1 MLSISKRYVA
11 THALKK
17 VSLAVNRGEVMALVG
32 ENGAG
37 KSTLMKILSGAEQAD
52 EGQVLINGRA
62 VAISSPRV
70 AQSLGISMIYQELEL
85 AEHLSVAENILVGR
99 EPSTKLGFVAY
110 DRLYKDSRRIMEDLH
125 IQLDPREKVTR
136 LSIASKQ
143 MVEIAKA
150 VSMNANVVIMD
161 EPTSSLPS
169 VSTSGIDE
177 VSILMELIDRLKSRG
192 IAVIYVSHRLHE
204 VFRVSDRIAV
214 LRDGQLMAILSNKE
228 ATHAEVVR
236 LMVGREL
243 MDFYGKPT
251 KRDIGPVAMNVDVLG
266 ENNSVVSSFS
276 VRKGEILGIAG
287 LIGAGRTELALAIF
301 GYSHEYKVHIR
312 MGDMSGS
319 FVSPQEAVKARLGY
333 VPEDRKLQG
342 LFLNMAIRPNISSA
356 VSKRISRFGLIS
368 RRRDNQLSAE
378 CMERLH
384 IRAAGTE
391 QLAKELSGGNQQ
403 KTVLARWLSANPK
416 VLILDEPTRGI
427 DVGAKAEIYTLMHQL
442 TAQGIAIIMISS
454 ELPEI
459 LGMSDRILVMRQGKI
474 VGSVDTDATEEKIM
488 NLATGAEKTE

>member
-1 MLSISKRYVA
+1 MLGISKRYVA

-17 VSLAVNRGEVMALVG
+17 VSLAVNRGEVLALVG

-52 EGQVLINGRA
+52 EGQVLINGGA
-62 VAISSPRV
+62 VAISSPRA

-85 AEHLSVAENILVGR
+85 AEHLSVAENMLVGR

-125 IQLDPREKVTR
+125 IQLDPREKVGK

-150 VSMNANVVIMD
+150 VSMSANVVIMD

-169 VSTSGIDE
+169 ASTSGIDE
-177 VSILMELIDRLKSRG
+177 VSILMELINRLKGRG
-192 IAVIYVSHRLHE
+192 IAVIYVSHRLQE

-214 LRDGQLMAILSNKE
+214 LRDGQLMAILSTLK

-251 KRDIGPVAMNVDVLG
+251 KQDIGPVAMNVDVLG
-266 ENNSVVSSFS
+266 KNNAVVSSFS

-287 LIGAGRTELALAIF
+287 LIGAGRTELALSIF
-301 GYSHEYKVHIR
+301 GFSREYKVHVR

-319 FVSPQEAVKARLGY
+319 FNSPQEAVKAGLGY

-356 VSKRISRFGLIS
+356 VAKRISRFGLIS
-368 RRRDNQLSAE
+368 RRRDDQLSAE
-378 CMERLH
+378 FMERLH
-384 IRAAGTE
+384 IRAAGTG

-403 KTVLARWLSANPK
+403 KTVLARWLAANPK

-442 TAQGIAIIMISS
+442 SAQGIAIIMISS
-454 ELPEI
+454 ELPEV

-488 NLATGAEKTE
+488 NLATGAEKRE